1 MSITTVYIILALRV
15 IFIIIFFDIMLY
27 KDAHGDNISPQFIF
41 IIMKHVTL

>member
-1 MSITTVYIILALRV
+1 MSTKWQLSRLRV